1 VKIFRLAVIFLVT
14 LFFLVGLPK
23 KVDASLLL
31 IDKEGKIILSVLS
44 SQDTHGLEIPRRE
57 YLAIKAVADQTS
69 DTNAKVSLS
78 KLDGKVTLDVSS
90 ELGQKSLDVTNYQ
103 DEIVE
108 IEERPEVERFT
119 ISLSEGKFII
129 DQGGILAE
137 TYFTINIE
145 PKTAELTLETPS
157 GFRYL
162 SILPREAVETIL
174 RAKTINRLK
183 EGSKLIISEQNREL
197 SYEIFGDRVID
208 VFNLVEYSVPVSSR
222 VSASTGEILSVN
234 QPTWLRILG
243 FLFT

>member
-1 VKIFRLAVIFLVT
+1 MVLAT
-14 LFFLVGLPK
+14 LSLFVGFPK

-31 IDKEGKIILSVLS
+31 INKEGRIILKVLS

-69 DTNAKVSLS
+69 DSDAEVSLS
-78 KLDGKVTLDVSS
+78 KLDGKVTLDVSGS
-90 ELGQKSLDVTNYQ
+90 TGQKSLDVTNYQ

-119 ISLSEGKFII
+119 ISLDEGKFII
-129 DQGGILAE
+129 NQDGISAE
-137 TYFTINIE
+137 TYFTININ
-145 PKTAELTLETPS
+145 PQTAGLTLETPS

-162 SILPREAVETIL
+162 SILPKEAVETIL

-183 EGSKLIISEQNREL
+183 EGSRLVISEQNREL

-208 VFNLVEYSVPVSSR
+208 IFNLVEYSVPVSSQ

-243 FLFT
+243 FLFTS

>member
-1 VKIFRLAVIFLVT
+1 M
-14 LFFLVGLPK
+14 
-23 KVDASLLL
+23 
-31 IDKEGKIILSVLS
+31 
-44 SQDTHGLEIPRRE
+44 
-57 YLAIKAVADQTS
+57 
-69 DTNAKVSLS
+69 
-78 KLDGKVTLDVSS
+78 
-90 ELGQKSLDVTNYQ
+90 TNYQ